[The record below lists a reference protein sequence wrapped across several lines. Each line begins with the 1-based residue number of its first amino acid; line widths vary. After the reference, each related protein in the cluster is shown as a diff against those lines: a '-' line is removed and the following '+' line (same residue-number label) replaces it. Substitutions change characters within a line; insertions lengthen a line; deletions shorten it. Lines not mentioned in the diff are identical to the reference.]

1 MTKQCNLEEIKN
13 YRLINAED
21 KIQELGGGDE
31 KTSLE
36 KLQPFVP
43 KYYGCDDSGGEA
55 SNSCKITLENL
66 LFGKE
71 NASFIDIKLGTSTLT
86 LDAQKRGVDESRAE
100 KDKSRTTFE
109 HGFTICG
116 LCFKDPATGQSR
128 EKKYKL
134 HPQYDEAK
142 NWLAKLFKQ
151 GADGKTD

>member
-43 KYYGCDDSGGEA
+43 KYYGCDDSGGEV

-86 LDAQKRGVDESRAE
+86 LDA
-100 KDKSRTTFE
+100 
-109 HGFTICG
+109 
-116 LCFKDPATGQSR
+116 
-128 EKKYKL
+128 
-134 HPQYDEAK
+134 
-142 NWLAKLFKQ
+142 
-151 GADGKTD
+151 